1 MGHKCTALSANYTTP
16 KYPILGGG
24 RRGKHFE
31 KAGLQFYW
39 EWMKLFNSQ
48 EDIIMGQSNS
58 QTLGQEK
65 ELLKTYSIESRSKEQ
80 NLTFLKHKTSQQS
93 YLLRELIYTEEND
106 FNDMLRRIQQRKEFR
121 NPNLTNLTRTPPP
134 TQNSSTSRR
143 TTSAPS
149 TSAST
154 LSGTTPHR
162 HSPMWSRR
170 EHSKRSPSRPLNFA
184 PCWPKSPRAC

>member
-1 MGHKCTALSANYTTP
+1 
-16 KYPILGGG
+16 
-24 RRGKHFE
+24 
-31 KAGLQFYW
+31 
-39 EWMKLFNSQ
+39 
-48 EDIIMGQSNS
+48 MGQSNS

-154 LSGTTPHR
+154 RSGTTPR
-162 HSPMWSRR
+162 RPSPTQSPSERSRR
-170 EHSKRSPSRPLNFA
+170 GPSRPTNSA
-184 PCWPKSPRAC
+184 PCSPRSPRAC